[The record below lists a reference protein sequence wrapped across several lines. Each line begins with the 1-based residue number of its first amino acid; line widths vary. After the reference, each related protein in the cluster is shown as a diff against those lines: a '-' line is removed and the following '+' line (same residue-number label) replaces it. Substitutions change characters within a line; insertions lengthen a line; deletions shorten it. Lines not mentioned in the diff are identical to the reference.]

1 MIWVKALGYL
11 VVVSVALCNQKQSL
25 RKEYTPAEKTLLT
38 ELCAKVTL
46 DLLLNEKI
54 KKEEPCFFSHGEHQ
68 GKLIPFRESILKRM
82 KKMGID
88 AYPSTAMVGK
98 GDFDFLTRQRVQ
110 QKPLYVLEGT
120 TREGRLYIIK
130 FKSYEADTVR
140 FKTSRLKRNQDLN
153 SRRYQLKKTG
163 TEWEIESRSLIIY

>member
-1 MIWVKALGYL
+1 M
-11 VVVSVALCNQKQSL
+11 
-25 RKEYTPAEKTLLT
+25 RKSRKRNP
-38 ELCAKVTL
+38 VF
-46 DLLLNEKI
+46 I
-54 KKEEPCFFSHGEHQ
+54 SHGEHQ